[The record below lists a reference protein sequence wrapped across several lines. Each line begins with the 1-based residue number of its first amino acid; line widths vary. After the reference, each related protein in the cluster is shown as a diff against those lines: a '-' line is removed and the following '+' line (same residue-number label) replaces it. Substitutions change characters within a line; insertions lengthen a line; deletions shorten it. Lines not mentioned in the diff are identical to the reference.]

1 MDEIIVLH
9 EEEDINQFFLL
20 VTLLLRADM
29 SRHDIIAEIAWLRNF
44 DDTSRF
50 PCECFTSKDIITSMI
65 DKYEAQQLSNSP
77 ESQKKYIF
85 LCYDKPLTLGYHL
98 SFYFDVL
105 LICCLHCL
113 TCHEASTQ
121 SIQMISNI
129 MTYKY
134 NLKQDYDINIG
145 NDRKALTMQRIAL
158 CFPSITINACKV
170 SEPVFINEL
179 YIYFPELP
187 TILLH
192 PYIIFVIPNLEY
204 FPTALLM
211 YIMIIIREYYSHCEE
226 NNEIILYYEIIKCAS
241 SDNIFPQI
249 LKLFLCT
256 LWNITKIDKGRYMFT
271 ENIITYSRIAK
282 LLIRNLKPQ
291 DPNLERV
298 LNMLY

>member
-1 MDEIIVLH
+1 MDEIIVLY

-44 DDTSRF
+44 DDRSTF
-50 PCECFTSKDIITSMI
+50 PCECFTSKDIITTMI
-65 DKYEAQQLSNSP
+65 DKYEAQRLSNSP

-85 LCYDKPLTLGYHL
+85 LCYGKPLTLGYHL

-105 LICCLHCL
+105 LICSLHCL
-113 TCHEASTQ
+113 TCHEASTR

-129 MTYKY
+129 MINKY
-134 NLKQDYDINIG
+134 NLKHDYDINID

-158 CFPSITINACKV
+158 CFPSITINACKTT
-170 SEPVFINEL
+170 EPVSISEL

-192 PYIIFVIPNLEY
+192 PYIIFVIPNLDY
-204 FPTALLM
+204 FPTALLI
-211 YIMIIIREYYSHCEE
+211 YIMIIIREYYSHCER
-226 NNEIILYYEIIKCAS
+226 NDIILYYEIIKRAS

-256 LWNITKIDKGRYMFT
+256 LWNITKVDKGRYMFT

-282 LLIRNLKPQ
+282 YLIRNLKSE
-291 DPNLERV
+291 DPTLELV